1 MDEQY
6 IKRVTEGDTEAF
18 RFLVEK
24 YQHKAFSV
32 AFSIVRNQVEAE
44 DVVQEAFIRAYR
56 KLAGFR
62 GDASFSTWL
71 LKIVVNEG
79 IKVHR
84 KRKVETQYSESAK
97 EVNEPEINNSIG
109 KLKDEEQRKFINIAM
124 GNMAVREALV
134 LKLFYIEELSLKQM
148 EEVLDLKADHIK
160 VLLFRARKQF
170 YNNLKNELK
179 HEIKSIV

>member
-18 RFLVEK
+18 RYLVEK
-24 YQHKAFSV
+24 YQQKAYSV
-32 AFSIVRNQVEAE
+32 ALSIVRNQTEAE
-44 DVVQEAFIRAYR
+44 DVVQEAFIKAYR
-56 KLAGFR
+56 KLADFR
-62 GDASFSTWL
+62 GDSSFLTWL
-71 LKIVVNEG
+71 LKIVVNES

-84 KRKVETQYSESAK
+84 KKKLENQYCESAK
-97 EVNEPEINNSIG
+97 ELNEPNVNSSIG
-109 KLKDEEQRKFINIAM
+109 KLKDEEQQKFVSLALDQ
-124 GNMAVREALV
+124 MAVREAMV

-170 YNNLKNELK
+170 YSVLQNELK
-179 HEIKSIV
+179 HELKSIV